1 MATTNKKN
9 EERRSGATGT
19 HVVMPTYQYQ
29 TTQARD
35 SKPFIQKTA
44 TSDPKP
50 TVGSDLIKSAVV
62 NHLR

>member
-19 HVVMPTYQYQ
+19 HVLMPTYKYQ

-35 SKPFIQKTA
+35 TKPFVQKTT
-44 TSDPKP
+44 TSDTKP
-50 TVGSDLIKSAVV
+50 TGGADLIKSAVV
-62 NHLR
+62 NFLR